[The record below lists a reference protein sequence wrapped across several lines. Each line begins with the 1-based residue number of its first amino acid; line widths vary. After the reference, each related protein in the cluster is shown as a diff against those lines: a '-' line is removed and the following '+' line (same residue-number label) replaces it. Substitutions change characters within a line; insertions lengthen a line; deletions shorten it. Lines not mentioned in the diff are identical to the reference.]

1 MGKLIFSIDDSNVI
15 NINLDQV
22 LSQAGYLHEH
32 AFNGKLAQEKLGQIL
47 EQGKKIS
54 LILCDVNMPEMN
66 GLDFLKW
73 FKETPE
79 NKLIPVIMLTTE
91 TEIPLMQQAKAL
103 GATGWVI
110 KPFEE
115 IQLLDV
121 IRKFA
126 R

>member
-1 MGKLIFSIDDSNVI
+1 MAKLIFSVDDSNVI
-15 NINLDQV
+15 NVNLDQV
-22 LSQAGYLHEH
+22 LVQAGYEHFH
-32 AFNGKLAQEKLGQIL
+32 AFNGLQAKEKLKTIQ
-47 EQGKKIS
+47 ESGKRIS

-66 GLDFLKW
+66 GLEFLQWYKAI
-73 FKETPE
+73 PE
-79 NKLIPVIMLTTE
+79 NRLIPVVMLTTE
-91 TEIPLMQQAKAL
+91 SEIPLMQKAKAL

-115 IQLLDV
+115 SQLLDV